1 MAEIARKQYPRPLLA
16 LQLAQ
21 SGSSSSSRLVWYV
34 FDDCP
39 YRGSYWIIENSERTK
54 KKIKEIYYVSV
65 DPKTASDGERYIRVA
80 AIDTI
85 ISAGS

>member
-54 KKIKEIYYVSV
+54 KK
-65 DPKTASDGERYIRVA
+65 
-80 AIDTI
+80 
-85 ISAGS
+85 